1 VREVQLLLA
10 NDKMLWSQVKSQ
22 IVYRLDTL
30 KRMDEIG
37 DFADELQLIA
47 VGLGREEET
56 RKQDDQDIID
66 VLNDVCYKMS
76 MKFQN

>member
-1 VREVQLLLA
+1 MREVQLLLA

-30 KRMDEIG
+30 KRMDEIE